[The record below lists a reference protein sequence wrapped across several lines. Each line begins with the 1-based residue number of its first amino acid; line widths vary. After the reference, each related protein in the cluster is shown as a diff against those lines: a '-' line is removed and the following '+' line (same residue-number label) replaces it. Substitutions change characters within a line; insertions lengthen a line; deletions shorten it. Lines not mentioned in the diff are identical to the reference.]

1 MAEQTQNGPMVRS
14 QLLITPA
21 LRQRLE
27 RVAEREGRSLS
38 DVARR
43 AMEVGLDA
51 LEDTGEARI
60 QQRLALLQEL
70 AEIRRRDRE
79 RNGVYEGDL
88 IAEVRAER
96 ERQMER
102 VWRGE

>member
-1 MAEQTQNGPMVRS
+1 MIILPNGK
-14 QLLITPA
+14 
-21 LRQRLE
+21 
-27 RVAEREGRSLS
+27 GCSLS

-43 AMEVGLDA
+43 ALEVGLDT

>member
-1 MAEQTQNGPMVRS
+1 MVEPSAPLVRT

-27 RVAEREGRSLS
+27 RMAQQEGRSLS
-38 DVARR
+38 EVARR
-43 AMEVGLDA
+43 ALEAGLDELEGEDERARRRLEA
-51 LEDTGEARI
+51 LEALAELRAEIEARY
-60 QQRLALLQEL
+60 
-70 AEIRRRDRE
+70 
-79 RNGVYEGDL
+79 GVYQGDI

-96 ERQMER
+96 ERQLDR

>member
-1 MAEQTQNGPMVRS
+1 MAEQTQKGPMVRA
-14 QLLITPA
+14 QLLLTPA

-38 DVARR
+38 DLARR
-43 AMEVGLDA
+43 ALEAGLDA

-60 QQRLALLQEL
+60 QQKLALLQEL